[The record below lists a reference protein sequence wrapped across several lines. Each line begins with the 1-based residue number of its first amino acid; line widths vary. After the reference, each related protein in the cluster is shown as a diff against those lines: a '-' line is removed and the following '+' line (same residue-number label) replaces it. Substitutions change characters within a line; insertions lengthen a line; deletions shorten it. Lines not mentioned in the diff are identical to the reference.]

1 MKVKQSAFIMLLFS
15 ILIFAC
21 ACSKKQTRIQSNANV
36 NIEKLTWNDNVEK
49 YEMDT
54 IKYLYKK
61 SSDGKYVWIT
71 KVEVS
76 DKHTSNQLKFP
87 EKINESI
94 LVCVGFDSDNRGE
107 NTSDVAYNVF

>member
-1 MKVKQSAFIMLLFS
+1 MWKSMRWIQLS
-15 ILIFAC
+15 IYI
-21 ACSKKQTRIQSNANV
+21 
-36 NIEKLTWNDNVEK
+36 
-49 YEMDT
+49 
-54 IKYLYKK
+54 KK

-94 LVCVGFDSDNRGE
+94 FGLRWI
-107 NTSDVAYNVF
+107 

>member
-94 LVCVGFDSDNRGE
+94 FGLRWI
-107 NTSDVAYNVF
+107 

>member
-1 MKVKQSAFIMLLFS
+1 
-15 ILIFAC
+15 
-21 ACSKKQTRIQSNANV
+21 
-36 NIEKLTWNDNVEK
+36 
-49 YEMDT
+49 MDT

-94 LVCVGFDSDNRGE
+94 LVCVGFDSDNRVKTHQMLHTMCLE
-107 NTSDVAYNVF
+107 IRLWMAMIFNIRKQ